1 MNQKKLINENDKD
14 KVILKNKVGES
25 RLIDKINKHVINIK
39 HKKKQTTRPTTTLL
53 KIFELK

>member
-14 KVILKNKVGES
+14 KVILKNKVGEP

-39 HKKKQTTRPTTTLL
+39 HKKKTNNSTHYNPA
-53 KIFELK
+53 